1 MTYRIIKATE
11 KSGQE
16 RYYIQKRVLWLFW
29 AYTTELST
37 DTYTFVRFYFDTKE
51 EAESDLKLLIEQN
64 NLRKQRKIVKRE
76 VVK

>member
-16 RYYIQKRVLWLFW
+16 RYCIQKRVLWLFW
-29 AYTTELST
+29 VRISEWNDTAQTYVYCDYKALELAE
-37 DTYTFVRFYFDTKE
+37 KE
-51 EAESDLKLLIEQN
+51 LKQLVEKN
-64 NLRKQRKIVKRE
+64 NLRKKRKIVKRE